1 MKIQFL
7 IILPMVF
14 LPLIVP
20 PAWAQ
25 WPGPRGMRGGNRRPP
40 CWRPDDLHMT
50 PDQTERLK
58 SIQRSYL
65 SDIRRLRNDLA
76 NKRYQLRKLMADP
89 ASRSY
94 DVRIKQEEVFRLEAQ
109 IQEKMVDYQLR
120 VKEILTPQQFKR
132 WRYQERFDHRMGPQH
147 GMGTRNR

>member
-1 MKIQFL
+1 
-7 IILPMVF
+7 
-14 LPLIVP
+14 
-20 PAWAQ
+20 
-25 WPGPRGMRGGNRRPP
+25 
-40 CWRPDDLHMT
+40 MT
-50 PDQTERLK
+50 PEQTERLK
-58 SIQRSYL
+58 SIQSSYL

-89 ASRSY
+89 ASRPY
-94 DVRIKQEEVFRLEAQ
+94 DVRKKQEEVFRLEAQ

-132 WRYQERFDHRMGPQH
+132 WRYQERFEHRMGPQH